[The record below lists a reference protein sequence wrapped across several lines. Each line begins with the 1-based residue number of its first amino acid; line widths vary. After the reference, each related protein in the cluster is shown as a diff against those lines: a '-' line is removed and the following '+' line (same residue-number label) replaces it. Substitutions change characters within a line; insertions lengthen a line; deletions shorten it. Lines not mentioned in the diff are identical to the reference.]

1 VAGLAVAEDPAFVER
16 LAAAG
21 IVFLGPPAAAMRRLG
36 DKIEAK
42 RLAESLAVPV
52 TPWSGAEVDGADAA
66 ARCAERIGYPLVIK
80 ATAGGGGRGI
90 RVVAEPSALPDA
102 LRAARAEAEGAFGD
116 GRLFLERKVDQGR
129 HIEVQIAADEH
140 GSVRALGCRDC
151 SVQRRHQKL
160 IEEAPAL
167 GLAAALRHALEES
180 AIRLARAVGYVGVG
194 TVEFLVAGD
203 DYFFLEVNPRLQ
215 VEHTV
220 TEAITGL
227 DLVQLQIRI
236 ARGESI
242 ADLPAEER
250 GWAIEARLCADDP
263 DAGFQPAPGRIARFD
278 PALGPRVRIDSGVIA
293 GSVIP
298 AAFDSLIAKV
308 IATGDT
314 REDARARLTSA
325 LTDFELVVEGG
336 ASNKGFLLDVLADP
350 AFRAGAVDTG
360 WLDRFNAARATGEAY
375 AVEGLIAAAILAY
388 QRTRAATR
396 LNFFAD
402 TTTVMPSRV
411 PQSHGQQITLTYRGE
426 TYRLEVFAIGAWRYR
441 VQLGEQTASVTLRE
455 TGNHAA
461 RLQIND
467 RELRV
472 LYDAGAAGLRLEV
485 EGQPLRLGWDS
496 AGVVR
501 ASSPAMVVAVDVQT
515 GDRVAAGQPLG
526 ILEAMKMEVAF
537 SAPVAGVVTEV
548 RVRRGQQVR
557 AGDVMVVIDAGAASG
572 GDAPRRRVRFPDTA
586 DPLAPLFAPGAEHGS
601 LGTPDI
607 AAADAARL
615 AVQRAAIDAVR
626 EEVRRVLLGYD
637 ASRKRTHAWSCCRGG
652 PDERRCAARAQQ
664 IGAELRTF
672 ADVE

>member
-1 VAGLAVAEDPAFVER
+1 
-16 LAAAG
+16 
-21 IVFLGPPAAAMRRLG
+21 MRRLG

-42 RLAESLAVPV
+42 RLAERLRVPV
-52 TPWSGAEVDGADAA
+52 TPWSGGEVEDAADAA

-90 RVVAEPSALPDA
+90 RVVTEPSALPDA

-116 GRLFLERKVDQGR
+116 GRLFLERKV
-129 HIEVQIAADEH
+129 E
-140 GSVRALGCRDC
+140 RAVTSRCRSRPTSTVGARARLPRLLGPAPPPETD
-151 SVQRRHQKL
+151 RRG
-160 IEEAPAL
+160 APPGA
-167 GLAAALRHALEES
+167 GAAAAPCPGES

-236 ARGESI
+236 ARGEPI

-375 AVEGLIAAAILAY
+375 AVEA
-388 QRTRAATR
+388 
-396 LNFFAD
+396 
-402 TTTVMPSRV
+402 
-411 PQSHGQQITLTYRGE
+411 
-426 TYRLEVFAIGAWRYR
+426 
-441 VQLGEQTASVTLRE
+441 
-455 TGNHAA
+455 
-461 RLQIND
+461 
-467 RELRV
+467 
-472 LYDAGAAGLRLEV
+472 
-485 EGQPLRLGWDS
+485 
-496 AGVVR
+496 
-501 ASSPAMVVAVDVQT
+501 
-515 GDRVAAGQPLG
+515 
-526 ILEAMKMEVAF
+526 
-537 SAPVAGVVTEV
+537 
-548 RVRRGQQVR
+548 
-557 AGDVMVVIDAGAASG
+557 
-572 GDAPRRRVRFPDTA
+572 
-586 DPLAPLFAPGAEHGS
+586 
-601 LGTPDI
+601 
-607 AAADAARL
+607 
-615 AVQRAAIDAVR
+615 
-626 EEVRRVLLGYD
+626 
-637 ASRKRTHAWSCCRGG
+637 
-652 PDERRCAARAQQ
+652 
-664 IGAELRTF
+664 
-672 ADVE
+672 